1 MNLEHLEQKILT
13 VARRQQPSDHVPYA
27 FEKRIMALLKDP
39 ARRVADLQW
48 GAALWRAS
56 IPCVAIGLFASALA
70 FFSAAPVTGPDLLA
84 DMENA
89 VLAVAY
95 QDASP
100 DLN

>member
-1 MNLEHLEQKILT
+1 MNLQHLEQKLLA
-13 VARRQQPSDHVPYA
+13 VARRQEPSDHVPYA

-39 ARRVADLQW
+39 ARRVAEFQW

-70 FFSAAPVTGPDLLA
+70 FFSPAPATTSDLSS

-95 QDASP
+95 QDAAT
-100 DLN
+100 DVN